1 VPPVRVALPELDL
14 VGGQRVQRPVWGD
27 QPGIGADPG
36 PGLFDGAVEFGQ
48 VAERLGLAAGQRLGP
63 RGRRPGQEVGR
74 AGLRARR
81 DDRAADADLASLP
94 RPPERQR
101 GVRIDGEIPALAAGR
116 AGGEVPAAR
125 AVDILADQ
133 HP

>member
-14 VGGQRVQRPVWGD
+14 VGGQRVQRPVRGD

-36 PGLFDGAVEFGQ
+36 LGLFEGAVEFGQ
-48 VAERLGLAAGQRLGP
+48 VVERLGLVAGQRLGP

-81 DDRAADADLASLP
+81 DDP
-94 RPPERQR
+94 
-101 GVRIDGEIPALAAGR
+101 AAGR
-116 AGGEVPAAR
+116 TWPRRRSSSIRPAPGRAAVYSVPATS
-125 AVDILADQ
+125 
-133 HP
+133 